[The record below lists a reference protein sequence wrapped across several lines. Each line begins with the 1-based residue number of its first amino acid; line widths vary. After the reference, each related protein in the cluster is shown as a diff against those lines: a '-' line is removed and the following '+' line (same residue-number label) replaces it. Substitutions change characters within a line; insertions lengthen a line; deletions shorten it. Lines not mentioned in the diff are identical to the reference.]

1 MIRSGRQAPRGNRV
15 AILRATLIAA
25 PRMAKTIFQHGTPVT
40 PDWLNS
46 INNPVF
52 DGQDLDGHRPP
63 LSDAELDSSPD
74 SVKSRVETLADWL
87 KVEHTSGLG
96 VQWTAGVLRLANGT
110 TLPIPGNVA
119 TLPDNA
125 TTYFYVRNGGTTV
138 ERGAGIPANA
148 LRLAIVITADGAVTS
163 ITDLRASLFTPFDTL
178 HGALSEQTQDLR
190 DRLDTLAAATVDQIE
205 SLSAQVDSLESSQ
218 GDALGGLTANLT
230 GATAGDVIVVGAG
243 GTSLTRIPQTSLS
256 TANASGIN
264 GYPVS
269 LLGANPG
276 DILTIGTGGNIV
288 STKNNSNSVAGVPF
302 NLNGLDPGELLGY
315 NGTEIVP
322 VGGNSYINLGT
333 IGSTTPAFV
342 ASNRSYMFNSLGSSA
357 RVVIPAPSKIS
368 DALTLVNYGTDPI
381 TLDFATNAVGTDTGN
396 AVMGSMAAV
405 DMLSVGSTTKDWFYF
420 PSPTSPQGR
429 VAGMSGGSGSI
440 GGSTNGL
447 WAEVQSAWGA
457 ISSTVTGGGTRTISG
472 STPNLH
478 RLMVVDETYSV
489 GYGVT
494 YTPLDAWNGGVVS
507 EETRLWSMQ
516 GEFYKIDNST
526 LLMTPIS
533 GLPQLYGWSLYDGN
547 ISSGFTNV
555 NFSGCVLSDGRC
567 VLGVNSNLYLYNPK
581 TGTLSLIGNAGRQIG
596 VSTIRAFGMKVIIF
610 SASSNTLVI
619 DEYDASSNTWASR
632 VTSSTVGVSMP
643 GLYHADLTGNHIIFA
658 PDNKFWIS
666 SGTGVAKYDPQTG
679 SLSSVSAPIV
689 NSGSPHFLGITQSGR
704 VLYSDAKIGSTAL
717 FSILPDLTERVTMNL
732 TQPILAGFP
741 CPLPDGRAITS
752 TSGTLRTLI
761 LSGGQTQT
769 TESSNYF
776 ASQQRL
782 GPPNVAT
789 FTAINRLMAL
799 PGGKYIQVGQGS
811 NSRIDLSYSHY
822 LPASI
827 LCSPFFSY
835 F

>member
-1 MIRSGRQAPRGNRV
+1 
-15 AILRATLIAA
+15 
-25 PRMAKTIFQHGTPVT
+25 MAKTIFQHGTPVT

-110 TLPIPGNVA
+110 TLSIPGNVA

-138 ERGAGIPANA
+138 ERGASIPANA
-148 LRLAIVITADGAVTS
+148 LRLAIAITADGAVTS
-163 ITDLRASLFTPFDTL
+163 ITDLRAPLFAPFDTL

-190 DRLDTLAAATVDQIE
+190 DRLDTLAAATEAQIE
-205 SLSAQVDSLESSQ
+205 SLESSQ

-269 LLGANPG
+269 LSGANPG
-276 DILTIGTGGNIV
+276 DILTIGAGGNIV

-302 NLNGLDPGELLGY
+302 DLNGLDPGEILGY
-315 NGTEIVP
+315 DGTAIVP
-322 VGGNSYINLGT
+322 VGGNSYIHLGT

-368 DALTLVNYGTDPI
+368 DALTLVNYGTNQI

-396 AVMGSMAAV
+396 AIMGSMAAV
-405 DMLSVGSTTKDWFYF
+405 DILSVGSTTKDWFYF

-429 VAGMSGGSGSI
+429 VAGVSGGSSSI
-440 GGSTNGL
+440 GGSASGL
-447 WAEVQSAWGA
+447 WAGVQSAWSA
-457 ISSTVTGGGTRTISG
+457 ISTTVTGGGTRSAVG
-472 STPNLH
+472 SIPYLL
-478 RLMVVDETYSV
+478 RLMVVNETHSV
-489 GYGVT
+489 GLSFT
-494 YTPLDAWNGGVVS
+494 STPLQGWATGVQIP
-507 EETRLWSMQ
+507 ENQLYWFEAF
-516 GEFYKIDNST
+516 FYKINNST
-526 LLMTPIS
+526 LSMTPIG
-533 GLPQLYGWSLYDGN
+533 GLPSLCAVGY
-547 ISSGFTNV
+547 IYEST

-567 VLGVNSNLYLYNPK
+567 VFGVNNDLYLYNPGND
-581 TGTLSLIGNAGRQIG
+581 TVSLVGNAGRSIST
-596 VSTIRAFGMKVIIF
+596 STIRAFGMKVIIF
-610 SASSNTLVI
+610 SAPSGTLVI

-632 VTSSTVGVSMP
+632 VTSSTVGVSKTE
-643 GLYHADLTGNHIIFA
+643 LFHAAYTGNYIIFA
-658 PDNKFWIS
+658 PDNTFWIS
-666 SGTGVAKYDPQTG
+666 SGTGVAKYNPLTE

-689 NSGSPHFLGITQSGR
+689 NTGRPHFLGITQSGR
-704 VLYSDAKIGSTAL
+704 VLYSDAKAGSTNL
-717 FSILPDLTERVTMNL
+717 FSILPDLTERVTMNP

-741 CPLPDGRAITS
+741 CPLPDGRAITT
-752 TSGTLRTLI
+752 TSGTTLRTLI

-776 ASQQRL
+776 PSTVGLSAGYNSV
-782 GPPNVAT
+782 PAYP
-789 FTAINRLMAL
+789 AINRLAAL
-799 PGGKYIQVGQGS
+799 PGGKYIQVGFGS
-811 NSRIDLSYSHY
+811 NNQMNFSYSQN

-827 LCSPFFSY
+827 LCSPFFS
-835 F
+835 FF